1 MSDSAVGVLAIESP
15 RERENQNPGLASMKA
30 AKPRAF
36 PVVLGIVIG
45 VYLFFV
51 LRVLGEMRS
60 VTGTLTFPLDDT
72 YITMALAKN
81 LALHGVM
88 GISAT
93 RYVSASSCPG
103 FLLLLAAVYRVT
115 GPTVWWPMAL
125 SLTFGLLALL
135 MAWRLLADTH
145 WGIQVIALVAIIY
158 FTPLHIM
165 GLLGMEHTLHLL
177 LVLAFLYLGG
187 KALAE
192 GQSPATGLLLLAS
205 VMVSVRYE
213 SLFMVAMACLLFALQ
228 RQIGAAV
235 RLGIAAIVPVAL
247 YSAVSIFTGSYW
259 LPQSIALKG
268 FSASTA
274 SQAPAEWS
282 RRFNANLAQAP
293 YLGALASLILVLLTM
308 PDIYANKRTRNM
320 LAIVLG
326 GILLHISF
334 AAVGWVYRY
343 EAYLVGAAIAVI
355 GFAIPHVRMSRNWF
369 ATLGALVFAALG
381 VSSLM
386 HRAREANAT
395 LASRSEAVYS
405 QQVQMA
411 RFLSAFEKGQ
421 SVAANDIGAI
431 NYFAD
436 IECLDLVGLGDRDV
450 FWLIRKG
457 MYSASAMAKLAAE
470 RGVKIAIVYDSWF
483 QEGDPPGVSALPRSW
498 IRVARWKTPYGVFL
512 GGDTVSFYASSPGD
526 AVRLK
531 ANLASF
537 APSLPPTVEVLDE

>member
-1 MSDSAVGVLAIESP
+1 MSDSAVSVLAIESSL
-15 RERENQNPGLASMKA
+15 ERDNQTACLAPMKA
-30 AKPRAF
+30 AKPRTF

-45 VYLFFV
+45 AYLFCV
-51 LRVLGEMRS
+51 LRVLGEMWS
-60 VTGTLTFPLDDT
+60 ATGTLTFPLDDT

-103 FLLLLAAVYRVT
+103 FLLLLAAAYRVT
-115 GPTVWWPMAL
+115 GPAVWWPLAL
-125 SLTFGLLALL
+125 SLTFGLLALP

-145 WGIQVIALVAIIY
+145 WGIQIIALLAVIY

-165 GLLGMEHTLHLL
+165 GILGMEHTLHLM
-177 LVLAFLYLGG
+177 LVLAFLHLAGN
-187 KALAE
+187 AIAE
-192 GQSPATGLLLLAS
+192 GKSPARGLLLLAS
-205 VMVSVRYE
+205 FMVSVRYE
-213 SLFMVAMACLLFALQ
+213 SLFMVAIACLLFALQ

-235 RLGIAAIVPVAL
+235 RLGIAAIVPVTL
-247 YSAVSIFTGSYW
+247 YSAVSILNGSYW

-268 FSASTA
+268 FSASVA

-282 RRFNANLAQAP
+282 RRFSGNLAQAP
-293 YLGALASLILVLLTM
+293 YLGYLACVILMLLVM
-308 PDIYANKRTRNM
+308 PDIYANKRTRSM
-320 LAIVLG
+320 LAMVFG
-326 GILLHISF
+326 GIVLHISL
-334 AAVGWVYRY
+334 ASVGWVYRY
-343 EAYLVGAAIAVI
+343 EAYLVGAAIVVI
-355 GFAIPHVRMSRNWF
+355 GCGIPHVRMSRNWF
-369 ATLGALVFAALG
+369 ATLAALAIAAAG

-386 HRAREANAT
+386 HRAAGADAT

-411 RFLSAFEKGQ
+411 RFLRAFEKGE

-436 IECLDLVGLGDRDV
+436 IECLDLTGLGDRDI
-450 FWLIRKG
+450 FWLKRKR
-457 MYSASAMAKLAAE
+457 MYSTAAMAKLAAE

-483 QEGDPPGVSALPRSW
+483 RGGYLPLLPQSW
-498 IRVARWKTPYGVFL
+498 IRVARWQTPYGVFL
-512 GGDTVSFYASSPGD
+512 GGDTVSFYATSPGD
-526 AVRLK
+526 AVKLK

-537 APSLPPTVEVLDE
+537 APSLPPAVQVLDE